1 MVAVNYWPLG
11 WRNECFQ
18 IEVVQVPVFSPPEG
32 VPFPRFGRV
41 LPADQ
46 DCKALVAGV
55 EEVTWAIVSAMGD
68 KEYLTRR
75 SKSGIMLRLNLVFEE
90 LGIHHE
96 EHVVPPKVLASI
108 EKKQKAVAKNATV
121 VVESKKR
128 KGQDGSK
135 ALSKK

>member
-1 MVAVNYWPLG
+1 M
-11 WRNECFQ
+11 
-18 IEVVQVPVFSPPEG
+18 VQVPVFGLPEG

-41 LPADQ
+41 LLADQ
-46 DCKALVAGV
+46 DRDALVAGV
-55 EEVTWAIVSAMGD
+55 EEVTRAIVGAMSD

-75 SKSGIMLRLNLVFEE
+75 SESGTMPRLNRVFEE

-108 EKKQKAVAKNATV
+108 EKKKQKAAAKIATV
-121 VVESKKR
+121 ATESKKR
-128 KGQDGSK
+128 KGQAGSK